1 MLQNAANQRSL
12 AFLDQKIAIM
22 YNYKALLVIYTF
34 NEKLQLN
41 KLNKKTT
48 TNLSLSLIYFR
59 VLLFRVIEITISI
72 YLIYTVNTYGNSI

>member
-41 KLNKKTT
+41 KLNKKAT
-48 TNLSLSLIYFR
+48 I
-59 VLLFRVIEITISI
+59 VL
-72 YLIYTVNTYGNSI
+72 